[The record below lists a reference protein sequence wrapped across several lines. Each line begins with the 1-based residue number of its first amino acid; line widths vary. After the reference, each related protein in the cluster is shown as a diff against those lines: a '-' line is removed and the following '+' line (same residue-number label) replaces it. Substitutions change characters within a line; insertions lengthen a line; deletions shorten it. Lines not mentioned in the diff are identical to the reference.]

1 MSLTPKLGK
10 RERFAKVS
18 WRILPMK
25 SLIVFFIVLF
35 STVGQ
40 AETMYI
46 GNIIEITVRTEP
58 RIDRKIVAMIKSG
71 ETVEVLNPEE
81 IEKDWSLVRITN
93 GKEGWVLSRFLTSK
107 EPDGRA
113 LTRLKKKHKAL
124 KNQVVSLIEE
134 NNAYKKENKK
144 LNSELKTKKKI
155 SNKIKSSYETLKKES
170 AEFLKLKSN
179 YEKTSSKL
187 TEQTKKAEKLD
198 EELTKLLLHQNIKW
212 FLSGAGVLL
221 LGFVIGFSAKRQRR
235 RPSLL

>member
-1 MSLTPKLGK
+1 
-10 RERFAKVS
+10 
-18 WRILPMK
+18 MK
-25 SLIVFFIVLF
+25 SFIVFFIVLF
-35 STVGQ
+35 STVVQ
-40 AETMYI
+40 AETMYV
-46 GNIIEITVRTEP
+46 GNIIEITVRTGP
-58 RIDRKIVAMIKSG
+58 GIDYKIVAMIKSG

-107 EPDGRA
+107 EPDGLVLERLEKKHGA
-113 LTRLKKKHKAL
+113 LT
-124 KNQVVSLIEE
+124 NQAVSLIEE
-134 NNAYKKENKK
+134 NKVYKKENEKMN
-144 LNSELKTKKKI
+144 LELKTNKEMSDKI
-155 SNKIKSSYETLKKES
+155 ESSYETLKKES

-187 TEQTKKAEKLD
+187 TEQTKKAEKLE
-198 EELTKLLLHQNIKW
+198 EELTKLLLHRNIKW

>member
-1 MSLTPKLGK
+1 MVNIMP
-10 RERFAKVS
+10 
-18 WRILPMK
+18 IK

-35 STVGQ
+35 STVVQ
-40 AETMYI
+40 AETMYV

-71 ETVEVLNPEE
+71 ETVEVLNPEK
-81 IEKDWSLVRITN
+81 IEKDWSLVRIAN
-93 GKEGWVLSRFLTSK
+93 GKERWVLSRFLTPE
-107 EPDGRA
+107 EPDGLA
-113 LTRLKKKHKAL
+113 LAILRKKHETI
-124 KNQVVSLIEE
+124 KNQAVFLIQE

-144 LNSELKTKKKI
+144 LNSELKTNKKMSDKI
-155 SNKIKSSYETLKKES
+155 ESSYETLKKES
-170 AEFLKLKSN
+170 SEFLKLKSN

-187 TEQTKKAEKLD
+187 TEQTKKAEKLE

-221 LGFVIGFSAKRQRR
+221 LGFVIGFSAKRKRR